1 MKATLVAAA
10 ILALAAPAA
19 AQAADFSRDG
29 QIIRIKDNGKHK
41 GHYKKG
47 RGRDDRWD
55 DRRWDDRRDEQRA
68 YRQGYHQGQRDARY
82 HGYGQAYYEP
92 RAVRYGYQRGY
103 YLPQQH
109 RGYVIRDYDR
119 YDDLYHPAYGQQWV
133 GVGQNAYLM
142 EVATGLILQV
152 LGGYR

>member
-29 QIIRIKDNGKHK
+29 QIVRIKDNGKHK
-41 GHYKKG
+41 GHYKQKH
-47 RGRDDRWD
+47 RGWDDDRWD
-55 DRRWDDRRDEQRA
+55 DRRDEERA
-68 YRQGYHQGQRDARY
+68 YRQGYYQGQRD
-82 HGYGQAYYEP
+82 
-92 RAVRYGYQRGY
+92 AVRYGYQRGY
-103 YLPQQH
+103 YLPQQA

-119 YDDLYHPAYGQQWV
+119 YDLYRPAYGQQWV

-142 EVATGLILQV
+142 EAATGLILQV
-152 LGGYR
+152 LSGYR

>member
-19 AQAADFSRDG
+19 AQAADFGRDG

-47 RGRDDRWD
+47 RND
-55 DRRWDDRRDEQRA
+55 RWDDRRDEQRA
-68 YRQGYHQGQRDARY
+68 YRQGYYQGQRDARY
-82 HGYGQAYYEP
+82 DGYGQYYEP

-103 YLPQQH
+103 YQPQQY
-109 RGYVIRDYDR
+109 RGYVIRDYGR
-119 YDDLYHPAYGQQWV
+119 YDDLYAPAYGQQWV

-152 LGGYR
+152 LSGYR